1 MPQDPKPWNG
11 SYGEPEDL
19 ESLGELEDLY
29 DYWKIKEVA
38 GVLRVTNE
46 TVRRMIRK
54 GMLPAVRVGNR
65 LLVHREDV
73 RMALQPIFRGKAR
86 KLEGERDAGKS

>member
-29 DYWKIKEVA
+29 DYWKNLKIEELPYQDRGLIQSIVSYIHSAVESERKQMEKEIEEIKDRFYWIGYDKAMEVMS
-38 GVLRVTNE
+38 E
-46 TVRRMIRK
+46 D
-54 GMLPAVRVGNR
+54 
-65 LLVHREDV
+65 REED
-73 RMALQPIFRGKAR
+73 
-86 KLEGERDAGKS
+86 